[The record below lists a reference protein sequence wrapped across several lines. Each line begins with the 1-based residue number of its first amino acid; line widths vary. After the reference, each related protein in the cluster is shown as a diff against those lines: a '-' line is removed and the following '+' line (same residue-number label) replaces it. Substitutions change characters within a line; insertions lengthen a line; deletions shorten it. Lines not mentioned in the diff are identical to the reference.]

1 MTPAPA
7 PFSLPD
13 FGLGAAGLGNLYTAI
28 SEADASRAL
37 AAAQAAGLTY
47 IDTAPF
53 YGHGLSE
60 QRIGA
65 HRWAGEDRPH
75 LSTKVG
81 RRLEPASG
89 RPVPDNGF
97 AHPAP
102 FIPVFDYSAHGI
114 RAAFEGSQTRL
125 GVNSVDALLLHDIG
139 EMTHGAA
146 HQKILAQ
153 ALEEALPEM
162 AAMKWEGLTR
172 AIGLGVNEIDVCR
185 DVLDHFDLDILLL
198 AGRYTLLE
206 HAAAL
211 PFLDECH
218 RAGIKVIIGG
228 AFNSGLLAAAPGDA
242 LHYNYAAAP
251 GWAVERANTLRN
263 VCGSFGAPLPAAAL
277 HFCKAHPAVIS
288 VIPGAQSAR
297 QVNEIAGWIAEEIN
311 PDLWTALKDRG
322 LIARDAPVP

>member
-1 MTPAPA
+1 MTAAPA
-7 PFSLPD
+7 PLILPS

-28 SEADASRAL
+28 SDADASHTL
-37 AAAQAAGLTY
+37 AAAQAAGFSY

-65 HRWAGEDRPH
+65 HRWAETARPY

-81 RRLEPASG
+81 RRLEPSNG
-89 RPVPDNGF
+89 RAVPDNGF

-102 FIPVFDYSAHGI
+102 FIPVFDYSAQGI
-114 RAAFEGSQTRL
+114 RAAFKGSQARL
-125 GVNSVDALLLHDIG
+125 GVKSVDALLLHDIG
-139 EMTHGAA
+139 EMTHGPA
-146 HQKILAQ
+146 HPQILAQ

-162 AAMKWEGLTR
+162 SAMKWEGLTG
-172 AIGLGVNEIDVCR
+172 AIGLGVNEIEVCR
-185 DVLDHFDLDILLL
+185 DVLAHFDLDVILL

-211 PFLDECH
+211 PFLNECH
-218 RAGIKVIIGG
+218 RAGIRIIIGG
-228 AFNSGLLAAAPGDA
+228 AFNSGLLAAGPGDT

-251 GWAVERANTLRN
+251 AWAVERADALRK
-263 VCGSFGAPLPAAAL
+263 VCAAYGVSLPAAAL

-288 VIPGAQSAR
+288 VVPGAQSAT
-297 QVNEIAGWIAEEIN
+297 QVNQIARWIGETFDPA
-311 PDLWTALKDRG
+311 LWTALKDRG
-322 LIARDAPVP
+322 LISAEAPVP

>member
-1 MTPAPA
+1 MTAAPA
-7 PFSLPD
+7 PLILPD
-13 FGLGAAGLGNLYTAI
+13 FGLGAAGLGNLYTAV
-28 SEADASRAL
+28 SDADASHTL

-65 HRWAGEDRPH
+65 HRWTEGAQPF

-81 RRLEPASG
+81 RRLEPARG

-97 AHPAP
+97 ANPP
-102 FIPVFDYSAHGI
+102 PLIPVFDYSAHGI
-114 RAAFEGSQTRL
+114 RATFEGSQTRL

-139 EMTHGAA
+139 DMTHGAA
-146 HQKILAQ
+146 HPQILAQ

-172 AIGLGVNEIDVCR
+172 AIGLGVNEIEVCQE
-185 DVLDHFDLDILLL
+185 VLAHFDLDVLLL

-211 PFLDECH
+211 PFLDECY
-218 RAGIKVIIGG
+218 RAGIRIIIGG
-228 AFNSGLLAAAPGDA
+228 AFNSGLLAAGPGDA
-242 LHYNYAAAP
+242 PHYNYAAAP
-251 GWAVERANTLRN
+251 GWAVERADALRR
-263 VCGSFGAPLPAAAL
+263 VCAAYGASLPAAAL
-277 HFCKAHPAVIS
+277 RFCKAHPAVIS
-288 VIPGAQSAR
+288 VVPGAQSAA
-297 QVNEIAGWIAEEIN
+297 QVNQIARWIGETIDPA
-311 PDLWTALKDRG
+311 LWTALKDRG
-322 LIARDAPVP
+322 LISAEAPVP

>member
-13 FGLGAAGLGNLYTAI
+13 FGLGAAGLGNLYTAV
-28 SEADASRAL
+28 SDADASRTL

-60 QRIGA
+60 QRVGA
-65 HRWAGEDRPH
+65 HRWAEDARPS

-81 RRLEPASG
+81 RRLEPANG
-89 RPVPDNGF
+89 RPIPDNGF
-97 AHPAP
+97 ATPAP
-102 FIPVFDYSAHGI
+102 FVPVFDYSAHGI
-114 RAAFEGSQTRL
+114 RAAFEGSQARL
-125 GVNSVDALLLHDIG
+125 GVASVDALLLHDIG

-146 HQKILAQ
+146 HPQILAQ

-172 AIGLGVNEIDVCR
+172 AIGLGVNEINVCR
-185 DVLDHFDLDILLL
+185 DVLDHFDLDVLLL

-206 HAAAL
+206 HTASL
-211 PFLDECH
+211 GFLDECH

-263 VCGSFGAPLPAAAL
+263 VCEAFGASLPAAAL

-322 LIARDAPVP
+322 LIAAEAPVP

>member
-13 FGLGAAGLGNLYTAI
+13 FGLGAAGLGNLYTAV
-28 SEADASRAL
+28 SDADASRTL
-37 AAAQAAGLTY
+37 AAAQTAGLTY

-60 QRIGA
+60 QRVGA
-65 HRWAGEDRPH
+65 HRWAEDARPS

-81 RRLEPASG
+81 RRLEPANG
-89 RPVPDNGF
+89 RPIPDNGF
-97 AHPAP
+97 ATPAP
-102 FIPVFDYSAHGI
+102 FVPVFDYSAHGI
-114 RAAFEGSQTRL
+114 RAAFEGSQARL
-125 GVNSVDALLLHDIG
+125 GVASVDALLLHDIG

-146 HQKILAQ
+146 HPQILAQ

-172 AIGLGVNEIDVCR
+172 AIGLGVNEINVCR
-185 DVLDHFDLDILLL
+185 DVLDHFDLDVLLL

-206 HAAAL
+206 HTASL
-211 PFLDECH
+211 GFLDECH

-263 VCGSFGAPLPAAAL
+263 VCEAFGASLPAAAL

-322 LIARDAPVP
+322 LIAAEAPVP

>member
-1 MTPAPA
+1 MTAAPA

-28 SEADASRAL
+28 SDADASRTL

-60 QRIGA
+60 QRVGD
-65 HRWAGEDRPH
+65 HRWTEDTRPY

-81 RRLEPASG
+81 RRLEPANG

-114 RAAFEGSQTRL
+114 RAAFKGSQARL

-146 HQKILAQ
+146 HPQILVQ

-172 AIGLGVNEIDVCR
+172 AIGLGVNEIEVCR
-185 DVLDHFDLDILLL
+185 DVLDHFDLDVLLL

-206 HAAAL
+206 HATAL

-218 RAGIKVIIGG
+218 RAGMKVIIGG

-242 LHYNYAAAP
+242 LHYNYAPAP
-251 GWAVERANTLRN
+251 GWAVERAEALRK
-263 VCGSFGAPLPAAAL
+263 VCAAYGASLPAAAL

-288 VIPGAQSAR
+288 VIPGAQSAA
-297 QVNEIAGWIAEEIN
+297 QVNQIAGWIGETID
-311 PDLWTALKDRG
+311 PTLWTALKDRG
-322 LIARDAPVP
+322 LISAEAPVP

>member
-1 MTPAPA
+1 MTAPLA

-28 SEADASRAL
+28 SDADASHTL

-60 QRIGA
+60 QRIGF
-65 HRWAGEDRPH
+65 HHWAEDARPY

-81 RRLEPASG
+81 RRLEPARG
-89 RPVPDNGF
+89 RPLPDNGF
-97 AHPAP
+97 ANPAP
-102 FIPVFDYSAHGI
+102 YIPLFDYSAHGI
-114 RAAFEGSQTRL
+114 RAAFTGSQARL
-125 GVNSVDALLLHDIG
+125 GVKSVDVLLLHDIG

-146 HQKILAQ
+146 HPQILAQ
-153 ALEEALPEM
+153 ALEESLPEM
-162 AAMKWEGLTR
+162 AAMKWEGLTG

-185 DVLDHFDLDILLL
+185 DVLEHFDLDVLLL

-206 HAAAL
+206 HDASL
-211 PFLDECH
+211 GFLDECH
-218 RAGIKVIIGG
+218 RAGVKVIIGG
-228 AFNSGLLAAAPGDA
+228 AFNSGLLAAGPGDT

-251 GWAVERANTLRN
+251 PWAVERADALRK
-263 VCGSFGAPLPAAAL
+263 VCAAYGASLPAAAL

-288 VIPGAQSAR
+288 VVPGAQSAA
-297 QVNEIAGWIAEEIN
+297 QVNQIARWIGETVDPA
-311 PDLWTALKDRG
+311 LWTALKDRG
-322 LIARDAPVP
+322 LISPEAPLP

>member
-1 MTPAPA
+1 MTTAPA

-13 FGLGAAGLGNLYTAI
+13 YGLGTAGLGNLYTAV
-28 SEADASRAL
+28 SDAQASQTL
-37 AAAQAAGLTY
+37 TAAQAAGLTY

-60 QRIGA
+60 QRVGA
-65 HRWAGEDRPH
+65 HRWATDAQPF

-81 RRLEPASG
+81 RRLEPAAG

-97 AHPAP
+97 ADPAP
-102 FIPVFDYSAHGI
+102 FVPVFDYSAHGI
-114 RAAFEGSQTRL
+114 RAAFEGSQARL
-125 GVNSVDALLLHDIG
+125 GVPSVDVLLLHDIG

-146 HQKILAQ
+146 HPQILAQ
-153 ALEEALPEM
+153 ALEESLPEM

-185 DVLDHFDLDILLL
+185 DVLEHFDLDVLLL

-206 HAAAL
+206 HTASL
-211 PFLDECH
+211 SFLDECH
-218 RAGIKVIIGG
+218 RAGVKVIIGG

-251 GWAVERANTLRN
+251 AWAVERAAALRD
-263 VCGSFGAPLPAAAL
+263 VCGSFGASLPAAAL

-288 VIPGAQSAR
+288 VVPGAQSAA
-297 QVNEIAGWIAEEIN
+297 QVNQIAGWIGETIDPA
-311 PDLWTALKDRG
+311 LWTALKDKD
-322 LIARDAPVP
+322 LISAEAPVP

>member
-13 FGLGAAGLGNLYTAI
+13 FGLGAAGLGNLYTAV
-28 SEADASRAL
+28 SDADASRTL

-60 QRIGA
+60 QRVGA
-65 HRWAGEDRPH
+65 HRWAEDARPS

-81 RRLEPASG
+81 RRLEPANG
-89 RPVPDNGF
+89 RPIPDNGF
-97 AHPAP
+97 ATPAP
-102 FIPVFDYSAHGI
+102 FVPVFDYSAHGI
-114 RAAFEGSQTRL
+114 RAAFEGSQARL
-125 GVNSVDALLLHDIG
+125 GVASVDALLLHDIG

-146 HQKILAQ
+146 HPQILAQ

-162 AAMKWEGLTR
+162 TAMKWEGLTR
-172 AIGLGVNEIDVCR
+172 AIGLGVNEINVCR
-185 DVLDHFDLDILLL
+185 DVLDHFDLDVLLL

-206 HAAAL
+206 HTASL
-211 PFLDECH
+211 GFLDECH

-263 VCGSFGAPLPAAAL
+263 VCEAFGASLPAAAL

-322 LIARDAPVP
+322 LIAAEAPVP